1 VSARLRRYCQ
11 HAELALCLF
20 LFKGSHTL
28 FMFLTPTVNATTLF
42 CCSMHQLRARGRVKD
57 LSSVGLSI
65 RHSIGSSVAL
75 PGSLCAQKPCQV
87 YHWFHIEYNLGWTVY
102 TGSNVEAQVD
112 WIFWLVRILEVEGIY
127 WVKRSLQ
134 VEIGSFSLELVSKS
148 SSQVGT
154 YF

>member
-1 VSARLRRYCQ
+1 MVCCR
-11 HAELALCLF
+11 EF
-20 LFKGSHTL
+20 TV
-28 FMFLTPTVNATTLF
+28 TVNDWSF
-42 CCSMHQLRARGRVKD
+42 
-57 LSSVGLSI
+57 VGLSI
-65 RHSIGSSVAL
+65 RYPIGSSVAL

-87 YHWFHIEYNLGWTVY
+87 YHWSHIEYNLGWTVY